1 LPWQALFSSAVVLYS
16 LSSFLPVFGGNVV
29 AGSDLA
35 VLPKTGRSPLEVLVD
50 DYLMYCRAKGLS
62 PNTID
67 GSYGYPL
74 RGIFLPWCG
83 ARGVSGLDGLNGR
96 TVDAFSVFLMETPG
110 RRGKTLSR
118 ASVHAYIRAVRGF
131 LNWCQHENETVTA
144 RPSLPRLGRRVLDVL
159 DREEIKRLIAAAPSE
174 RDRLI
179 LTTLADCALRSSEL
193 CRLDTGDIVRRD
205 RQAFLH
211 VHGKGARERLVPLPP
226 SLLRALERYERYT
239 RSKDTRSERLFLAL
253 RRGPDG
259 DYEPLTRSGVL
270 QLVRSAA
277 KRADIDKRVYSHLL
291 RHSFVTNALRAGMNP
306 MMVAQI
312 VGHSSLRMIER
323 VYSHLN
329 SGDAYEA
336 LLLLLKQD

>member
-1 LPWQALFSSAVVLYS
+1 VAAGDLSVVPKAKRSA
-16 LSSFLPVFGGNVV
+16 
-29 AGSDLA
+29 
-35 VLPKTGRSPLEVLVD
+35 LEVLVD
-50 DYLMYCRAKGLS
+50 DYLMACRAKGLS
-62 PNTID
+62 PSTID

-74 RGIFLPWCG
+74 RGIFLPWC
-83 ARGVSGLDGLNGR
+83 RDRDVSGLDELNGR

-110 RRGKTLSR
+110 RRGKALSR

-131 LNWCQHENETVTA
+131 LNWCQREGETIAA

-159 DREEIKRLIAAAPSE
+159 DRDEIKRLIAAAPSE

-179 LTTLADCALRSSEL
+179 LAVLADCGLRSSEL

-205 RQAFLH
+205 RQAFLL
-211 VHGKGARERLVPLPP
+211 VHGKGSRERLVPLPP
-226 SLLRALERYERYT
+226 SLLRGLERYERYT
-239 RSKDTRSERLFLAL
+239 RPKDTRSARLFLAL
-253 RRGPDG
+253 RRGPAG

-277 KRADIDKRVYSHLL
+277 KRAYLEKSVYSHLL
-291 RHSFVTNALRAGMNP
+291 RHSFITNALRAGMNP
-306 MMVAQI
+306 IMVAQI
-312 VGHSSLRMIER
+312 VGHSSLRMIEH

-336 LLLLLKQD
+336 LMLLLKQD